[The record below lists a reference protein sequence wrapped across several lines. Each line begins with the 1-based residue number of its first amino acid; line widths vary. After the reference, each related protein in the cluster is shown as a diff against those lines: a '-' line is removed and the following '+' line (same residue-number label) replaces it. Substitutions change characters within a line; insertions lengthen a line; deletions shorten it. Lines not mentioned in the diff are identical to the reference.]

1 MKSKKF
7 AIRLVT
13 TLACLAFA
21 TTLVAEDPKPLQV
34 GDVAPD
40 FELINREGKKEKL
53 SSRFKKDGKPVILL
67 FSRAHW

>member
-1 MKSKKF
+1 MISKR
-7 AIRLVT
+7 IVMHLVT

-21 TTLVAEDPKPLQV
+21 TSLAAEAPKPLQV